1 MQVALGVTGGVAAYK
16 AVELVRQLQQDSLE
30 VQVVMT
36 DAACE
41 FVRPLT
47 FAALT
52 GRRVITGLFGDQDGA
67 GANIESAI
75 EHIAVAQRIDLLV
88 VAPATAD
95 ALAKF
100 ANGAASDFLTTLYLA
115 TKAPVIIAPAMNVN
129 MWEHEAT
136 RKNVKTLRERGVH
149 VVEPDEGYLACGMMG
164 AGRLAATSAIAQ
176 KVREVLGLRH
186 DLEDE
191 TVLVTAGPTRERID
205 PVRYLTNC
213 SSGKMGYALA
223 EAACRRGARVVLVSG
238 PVNLDPPGRAEWV
251 PVQSAED
258 MQAAVESRAPE
269 ATIVLM
275 AAAVADYRPAIPQ
288 DLKIKRGTGRLTL
301 ELEPNPDILALL
313 GRDKGSRVLVGF
325 AAETDHLAENAK
337 QKLASKGADL
347 IVGNDV
353 SKAGAGFDVD
363 TNVATLFFHD
373 GRENA
378 LPQMTKHELA
388 DRILDSALE
397 LRKACSRAGHGA
409 R

>member
-205 PVRYLTNC
+205 PVRYLTNR

-223 EAACRRGARVVLVSG
+223 EAASPRGARG
-238 PVNLDPPGRAEWV
+238 AGEWAGEFG
-251 PVQSAED
+251 S
-258 MQAAVESRAPE
+258 SRA
-269 ATIVLM
+269 
-275 AAAVADYRPAIPQ
+275 
-288 DLKIKRGTGRLTL
+288 RGMGAGSIGGRYAGGGRITRARSNYCLDGRGCGRL
-301 ELEPNPDILALL
+301 PAC
-313 GRDKGSRVLVGF
+313 
-325 AAETDHLAENAK
+325 
-337 QKLASKGADL
+337 
-347 IVGNDV
+347 
-353 SKAGAGFDVD
+353 D
-363 TNVATLFFHD
+363 TTGPKD
-373 GRENA
+373 
-378 LPQMTKHELA
+378 
-388 DRILDSALE
+388 
-397 LRKACSRAGHGA
+397 
-409 R
+409 

>member
-1 MQVALGVTGGVAAYK
+1 MVASKEVPESQFAYVVVAAKRARQLMAGRGRWWIRRRFGADADRGRGTGPGPPGIQHGDAGREGSRREAPPRLGGARAREAMQVALGVTGGVAAYK

-205 PVRYLTNC
+205 RVRYLTNR

-238 PVNLDPPGRAEWV
+238 PVNCF
-251 PVQSAED
+251 
-258 MQAAVESRAPE
+258 SRA
-269 ATIVLM
+269 
-275 AAAVADYRPAIPQ
+275 
-288 DLKIKRGTGRLTL
+288 RGMGAGSIGGRYAGGGRITRARSNYCLDGRGCGRL
-301 ELEPNPDILALL
+301 PAC
-313 GRDKGSRVLVGF
+313 
-325 AAETDHLAENAK
+325 
-337 QKLASKGADL
+337 
-347 IVGNDV
+347 
-353 SKAGAGFDVD
+353 D
-363 TNVATLFFHD
+363 TTGPKD
-373 GRENA
+373 
-378 LPQMTKHELA
+378 
-388 DRILDSALE
+388 
-397 LRKACSRAGHGA
+397 
-409 R
+409 